1 MTTVKIPNT
10 TLIIVDC
17 VDAQRAHETIEKC
30 LKVCSFSDVKL
41 LTSKEIDSPYKIKID
56 PIRSQN
62 EYSEFMLKHIHE
74 YCDTLHMQIVQ
85 FDGWIINPGTWTD
98 DWCKY
103 DYMGALFDEN
113 PLTEYSVGNGG
124 FSFRSRRLMKFV
136 SEHLGPLT
144 GNGYHYFHNEDGVI
158 SRGMRGMLKEAGF
171 NFCSTIVARKFSL
184 ERCVKGLYTKSYGFH
199 SFYALK
205 VLSEL

>member
-1 MTTVKIPNT
+1 MIVKIPNT
-10 TLIIVDC
+10 TLMIVDC
-17 VDAQRAHETIEKC
+17 VDAQRAHDVIEKC

-41 LTSKEIDSPYKIKID
+41 LTSKDIDSPYKVKID

-74 YCDTLHMQIVQ
+74 YCDTLHMLIVQ

-98 DWCKY
+98 RWCEY
-103 DYMGALFDEN
+103 DYMGALFNED

-124 FSFRSRRLMKFV
+124 FSFRSQRMMKFIA
-136 SEHLGPLT
+136 EHLGPKKD
-144 GNGYHYFHNEDGVI
+144 NGYHYFFNEDGVI
-158 SRGMRGMLKEAGF
+158 SRGMRGMLNEAGF
-171 NFCSTIVARKFSL
+171 KFCPVHVAAKFSL
-184 ERCVKGLYTKSYGFH
+184 ERCISNRHARPFGFH

-205 VLSEL
+205 VLSES